1 MRLRPVVSNEPV
13 AHSSIAPVEM
23 CKTPILSGVAGKG
36 VDGLVL
42 AYESMPSGYFFPSYT
57 GRITQRDWTDAAL
70 AATAPGGLPSERGRR
85 LPFVCRQR
93 TTAKT

>member
-1 MRLRPVVSNEPV
+1 
-13 AHSSIAPVEM
+13 
-23 CKTPILSGVAGKG
+23 
-36 VDGLVL
+36 
-42 AYESMPSGYFFPSYT
+42 MPSGYFFPSYT